1 MNVLLPR
8 DETGSSYL
16 QGVNSASETHG
27 ALKCGDSFGFPFAP
41 VNVSFLD
48 SRAARRPRGERDAVQ
63 PHHGPLRRFGAKWKT
78 EFPLDCLHYCYP
90 GPADYWALALY
101 NLMLNNPRFRAL

>member
-8 DETGSSYL
+8 DATGSSYL
-16 QGVNSASETHG
+16 QGVINSASETHD

-48 SRAARRPRGERDAVQ
+48 ARADGHVASAMR
-63 PHHGPLRRFGAKWKT
+63 
-78 EFPLDCLHYCYP
+78 
-90 GPADYWALALY
+90 
-101 NLMLNNPRFRAL
+101 